1 MKYDENIY
9 QLYESLDSED
19 VIVATYYVAGY
30 SSDLLNKAGAMA
42 IEQTTEHGVRFRLR
56 HRK

>member
-9 QLYESLDSED
+9 QLYESLDAED

-42 IEQTTEHGVRFRLR
+42 IEQTRSEERRVGKECL
-56 HRK
+56 